1 MFTKQKASVERAL
14 NQLMDIYNDKKDF
27 IGLGFRGLG
36 YNHGLCQVM
45 SRAGK
50 SMSEFRAW
58 IQVRA
63 CCLDVSAGVRL
74 AVQGARSTA

>member
-36 YNHGLCQVM
+36 FRVQPRTLSSHVSSWEEHERISGM
-45 SRAGK
+45 DSSSR
-50 SMSEFRAW
+50 
-58 IQVRA
+58 
-63 CCLDVSAGVRL
+63 LL
-74 AVQGARSTA
+74 P